1 MSVSS
6 GEQPVPAVRGPALL
20 FCPGNRPER
29 FGKAAAAADTVIL
42 DLEDAVGPEEKDLA
56 RKEVV
61 QALRRMDLAGVIV
74 RINATGSRWHSDDVR
89 ALNDR
94 PEVVVMLPMAES
106 AEAVEA
112 LRPHPVVALC
122 ETAKGVLAAP
132 RIAAAANCV
141 GIMWGSEDL
150 VADLG
155 GRRGR
160 APDGAYWPAVGEAR
174 TRVLYAARAAGVTP
188 IDTVL
193 VDIADLETLAA
204 DSVAAVSSGY
214 AAKACIHPKQV
225 DVVRTAFLPTP
236 AEVRWAEGVT
246 AAARSESGVFT
257 FEGRMVD
264 APVLAHAAQVLRQVG
279 AAADEEPS

>member
-1 MSVSS
+1 V
-6 GEQPVPAVRGPALL
+6 
-20 FCPGNRPER
+20 
-29 FGKAAAAADTVIL
+29 
-42 DLEDAVGPEEKDLA
+42 
-56 RKEVV
+56 
-61 QALRRMDLAGVIV
+61 
-74 RINATGSRWHSDDVR
+74 
-89 ALNDR
+89 
-94 PEVVVMLPMAES
+94 
-106 AEAVEA
+106 
-112 LRPHPVVALC
+112 
-122 ETAKGVLAAP
+122 
-132 RIAAAANCV
+132 NCV

-160 APDGAYWPAVGEAR
+160 APDGGYWPAVGEAR

-193 VDIADLETLAA
+193 IDIADLETLAA

-225 DVVRTAFLPTP
+225 EVVRTAFLPTP
-236 AEVRWAEGVT
+236 DEVAWAEGVT

-264 APVLAHAAQVLRQVG
+264 APVLAHAAEVLRQVG